1 MMLRK
6 FFQFVEIKT
15 KITSVLPFFL
25 TLAWLFYQKQA
36 PDWKL
41 TAIFFFSMLLIDLA
55 TTAIN
60 NYIDSRKYPEML
72 PFSRRTA
79 LAVLLTLL
87 NAGAGLGLYLAY
99 ATDPVVL
106 LVGSLCLLCGVCYTF
121 GPIPISRLPLGE
133 IFSGIF
139 QGVLIPFLLL
149 YINMPAGTYLTFALN
164 TARLDLSLQL
174 KPLITLLLFTVPPAL
189 ATANIML
196 ANNICDLQ
204 KDTAVGRFTL
214 PYYIGKKT
222 SIRLF
227 AALCYLAYFVPC
239 LMVLL
244 RLLPVTCLLLLIT
257 LPPVHK
263 NISIFQAEQK
273 KETTFIVSIQNYIL
287 LIGTYA
293 LCLLPGGL
301 MEQMYHSA
309 GKW

>member
-1 MMLRK
+1 MLRK

-25 TLAWLFYQKQA
+25 TLAYLFYQKQT

-87 NAGAGLGLYLAY
+87 SVGAGLGLYLAR
-99 ATDPVVL
+99 ATDLVVL
-106 LVGSLCLLCGVCYTF
+106 LVGGLCLLCGVCYTF
-121 GPIPISRLPLGE
+121 GPLPISRQPLGE
-133 IFSGIF
+133 LFSGIF

-149 YINMPAGTYLTFALN
+149 YINMPTGTYLTFSLN
-164 TARLDLSLQL
+164 TSRLDLSLQL
-174 KPLITLLLFTVPPAL
+174 KPLLTLLLFTLPPAL

-196 ANNICDLQ
+196 ANNTCDMQ

-214 PYYIGKKT
+214 PYYLGKKT
-222 SIRLF
+222 SLRLF
-227 AALCYLAYFVPC
+227 AVLYYLAYLVPC

-244 RLLPVTCLLLLIT
+244 RLLPGTCLLILTT

-263 NISIFQAEQK
+263 NISIFQKEQK
-273 KETTFIVSIQNYIL
+273 KETTFMVSIQNYIL
-287 LIGTYA
+287 LIGSYA
-293 LCLLPGGL
+293 ICLLLGGIL
-301 MEQMYHSA
+301 KRMFI
-309 GKW
+309 W

>member
-1 MMLRK
+1 MLRK

-25 TLAWLFYQKQA
+25 TLAYLFYQKQT

-72 PFSRRTA
+72 PFSRRAA

-87 NAGAGLGLYLAY
+87 SIGAGLGLYLAR
-99 ATDPVVL
+99 ATDLVVL
-106 LVGSLCLLCGVCYTF
+106 LVGGLCLLCGVCYTF
-121 GPIPISRLPLGE
+121 GPLPISRQPLGE
-133 IFSGIF
+133 LFSGIF

-149 YINMPAGTYLTFALN
+149 YINMPTGTYLTFSLN
-164 TARLDLSLQL
+164 TSRLDLTLQL
-174 KPLITLLLFTVPPAL
+174 KPLLTVLLFTLPPAL

-196 ANNICDLQ
+196 ANNTCDVQ

-214 PYYIGKKT
+214 PYYLGKKT
-222 SIRLF
+222 SLRLF
-227 AALCYLAYFVPC
+227 AVLYYLAYLVPC

-244 RLLPVTCLLLLIT
+244 RLLPGTCLLILTT

-263 NISIFQAEQK
+263 NISIFQKEQK
-273 KETTFIVSIQNYIL
+273 KETTFMVSIQNYIL
-287 LIGTYA
+287 LIGSYA
-293 LCLLPGGL
+293 ICLLLGGIL
-301 MEQMYHSA
+301 KRMFI
-309 GKW
+309 G

>member
-1 MMLRK
+1 MLRK

-25 TLAWLFYQKQA
+25 TLAYLFYQKQT

-87 NAGAGLGLYLAY
+87 SVGAGLGLYLAR
-99 ATDPVVL
+99 ATDLVVL
-106 LVGSLCLLCGVCYTF
+106 LVGGLCLLCGVCYTF
-121 GPIPISRLPLGE
+121 GPLPISRQPLGE
-133 IFSGIF
+133 LFSGIF

-149 YINMPAGTYLTFALN
+149 YINMPTGTYLTFSLN
-164 TARLDLSLQL
+164 TSRLDLTLQL
-174 KPLITLLLFTVPPAL
+174 KPLLTLLLFTLPPAL

-196 ANNICDLQ
+196 ANNTCDVQ

-214 PYYIGKKT
+214 SYYLGKKT
-222 SIRLF
+222 SLRLF
-227 AALCYLAYFVPC
+227 AVLYYLAYLVPC
-239 LMVLL
+239 LMILL
-244 RLLPVTCLLLLIT
+244 RLLPGTCLLILIT

-263 NISIFQAEQK
+263 NISIFQKEQK
-273 KETTFIVSIQNYIL
+273 KETTFMVSIQNYIL
-287 LIGTYA
+287 LIGSYA
-293 LCLLPGGL
+293 ICLLLGGIL
-301 MEQMYHSA
+301 KRMFI
-309 GKW
+309 G